1 MQVLYERCAGI
12 DVHKDQV
19 TVAVR
24 TPGPGPGR
32 RDTRVRKFGAFYE
45 DLLLENQS
53 FD

>member
-24 TPGPGPGR
+24 TPGRRGTPGSASSGR
-32 RDTRVRKFGAFYE
+32 FTVCCGT
-45 DLLLENQS
+45 
-53 FD
+53 